1 MCVCVCVC
9 ACVVSR
15 RQCLLY
21 LQIRTGRDSSSAE
34 DNILHF
40 LQACNALG
48 VEKVSMHDGIIS
60 ALSFL
65 S

>member
-1 MCVCVCVC
+1 MCGLS
-9 ACVVSR
+9 ASMFA
-15 RQCLLY
+15 LSTDTH
-21 LQIRTGRDSSSAE
+21 TGRDSSSAE